1 MKRVFGI
8 VLCVLL
14 LAGCSSQ
21 GDLGQVTSLRQE
33 LLSANGCTFQ
43 ADITA
48 DYGDY
53 LHVFNMVCSGD
64 KEGNL
69 EFTVSRPESIAGI
82 TGRITDNSANL
93 TFNDKVLGFALLA
106 DGQFSPVSAPWILL
120 KTLRSGYIRSI
131 ANTKQGTSIRID
143 DSYND
148 DALQVDILLDD
159 NNLPLSAEI
168 VWQNRRILSMKITEF
183 TFL

>member
-1 MKRVFGI
+1 M
-8 VLCVLL
+8 
-14 LAGCSSQ
+14 
-21 GDLGQVTSLRQE
+21 
-33 LLSANGCTFQ
+33 
-43 ADITA
+43 
-48 DYGDY
+48 
-53 LHVFNMVCSGD
+53 
-64 KEGNL
+64 
-69 EFTVSRPESIAGI
+69 
-82 TGRITDNSANL
+82 
-93 TFNDKVLGFALLA
+93 LA